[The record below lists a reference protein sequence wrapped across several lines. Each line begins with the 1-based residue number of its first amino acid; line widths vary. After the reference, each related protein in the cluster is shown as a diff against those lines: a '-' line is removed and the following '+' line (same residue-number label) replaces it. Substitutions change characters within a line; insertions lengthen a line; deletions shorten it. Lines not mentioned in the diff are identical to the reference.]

1 LNVLS
6 NIISFGGDG
15 EVKPRTYNISKF
27 FSNLER
33 LLRPKNI
40 FDEG

>member
-1 LNVLS
+1 LDILS

-15 EVKPRTYNISKF
+15 GVKPRTYNISKF
-27 FSNLER
+27 FSDLER
-33 LLRPKNI
+33 LLNYKNV